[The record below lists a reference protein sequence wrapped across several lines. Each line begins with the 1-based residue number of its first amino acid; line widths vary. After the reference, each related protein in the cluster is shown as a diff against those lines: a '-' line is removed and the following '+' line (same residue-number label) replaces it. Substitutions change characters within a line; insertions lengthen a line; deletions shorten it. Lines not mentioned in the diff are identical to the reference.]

1 MFFVLIVTV
10 LFVLVSIYFFFRAEK
25 LQRKIISQRR
35 EAGAIRKENKRL
47 TDSMSLVSLRE
58 EEFSKAR
65 LQRIKAYAI
74 ATENKKL
81 LEHAE
86 LISPLVNNYSMIFR
100 ECLLGK
106 GRLKAI
112 CQKCLENQDCLAYK
126 NFVAMIVT
134 GDRRL
139 KRYWASDNLN
149 GYLFLIDAL
158 LTIENKRPKLSPEV
172 DTKTSL
178 SQDNAL
184 IF

>member
-10 LFVLVSIYFFFRAEK
+10 LFIFVSIYFFFRAEK

-35 EAGAIRKENKRL
+35 EGEGVRRENKRL
-47 TDSMSLVSLRE
+47 TDSMSLVSIRE

-65 LQRIKAYAI
+65 LQRIKAYAM

-81 LEHAE
+81 LTHAE

-100 ECLLGK
+100 ECLKGK

-112 CQKCLENQDCLAYK
+112 CQKCFESHGLSSYK
-126 NFVAMIVT
+126 HFVAMIVT
-134 GDRRL
+134 SDKRL
-139 KRYWASDNLN
+139 KRYWTSDNLN

-158 LTIENKRPKLSPEV
+158 LTIENKKPELSAEA
-172 DTKTSL
+172 DTKVTSL
-178 SQDNAL
+178 QDNVL
-184 IF
+184 IS